1 MKQAIDFNKTWWGFG
16 YKYGGFLVA
25 AGMETTEGF
34 IYNSKSLSW
43 CEKFTLTNVRLGLGL
58 GGGIGAVAVLAFN
71 APSLAALDGMEITDW
86 GVNISLGGKI
96 SAMFNAMT
104 KSHLLASDLEDIRNG
119 LHQLYTVYD
128 FASRGSAPKIISF
141 DLGGLGAELSAN
153 YVLGKFE
160 IEWGVA
166 G

>member
-1 MKQAIDFNKTWWGFG
+1 MGKAIDFNKTWWGYG

-25 AGMETTEGF
+25 AGMETTEGY

-43 CEKFTLTNVRLGLGL
+43 HERFTLTNVRLGLGL
-58 GGGIGAVAVLAFN
+58 GGGGGAVAVLAFN
-71 APSLAALDGMEITDW
+71 TPSLSAVDGMEITDW

-96 SAMFNAMT
+96 SAMFNAMA
-104 KSHLLASDLEDIRNG
+104 KSKLLPSDMEDIRNG
-119 LHQLYTVYD
+119 LHYLYTEYD
-128 FASRGSAPKIISF
+128 IATRGSAPKIISF

-153 YVLGKFE
+153 YVMGKFE
-160 IEWGVA
+160 IDWGVA